1 MTKIYIYC
9 LLEGGDV
16 LHGVYSSLK
25 AAHRDALKLMNKG
38 SRSVHIQHEGKSVV
52 PSLKLLRNIFA
63 GEFDI
68 RVEYYSDNKM
78 VSVIKTKLKE

>member
-9 LLEGGDV
+9 VFEGGDT

-25 AAHRDALKLMNKG
+25 TAHRDALKLANTGPRGVFM
-38 SRSVHIQHEGKSVV
+38 RYEGNSIK
-52 PSLKLLRNIFA
+52 PNLKLLRNIFA

-68 RVEYYSDNKM
+68 KVNYYSDDKM
-78 VSVIKTKLKE
+78 VSILKTKLKE